1 MIIWKPLVDK
11 CLQCVKEPIDEVG
24 KNAIVVARTNSHRKQ
39 ELLAMCNMNIPM
51 TVSIFCICPI
61 VRWTSLQLENLST
74 VEVSIPVNFHFYGS
88 EKAIKLVKKYYNKD

>member
-39 ELLAMCNMNIPM
+39 ELLAMCNMNISM
-51 TVSIFCICPI
+51 TVSIFLYLPYCAFDIFA
-61 VRWTSLQLENLST
+61 T
-74 VEVSIPVNFHFYGS
+74 G
-88 EKAIKLVKKYYNKD
+88 KLVNRRGKYPCEFSFLWI